1 MFKKNNKK
9 RKITNVSLKADYDA
23 SVFKFLKPTNN
34 DFLSQMSGVDLQDLI
49 ILLNDYYM
57 QLRDRL
63 GFSKKVTF
71 GLELEFENAN
81 KDLISFQL
89 SESFPKDN
97 WILKH
102 DSTLHNGAEISSPIL
117 QDTKANWENLN
128 KVCMIV
134 DSLAL
139 IGTRSGGHIHIGTQ
153 ALGNNRDS
161 WLNFI
166 KIWSVYENIIFRFA
180 YGEFLTSRPNMW
192 NYARPVAKNF
202 WEDYEELEEEQA
214 NLESI
219 IAKISHRRLQA
230 VNFNNVLKSNCD
242 YYGVGNTIE
251 FRCPNGSLDAAI
263 WQNNVNLF
271 VNLLSYCR
279 SSAFNDNLVFRRRQ
293 LNLDKFSDLRW
304 YDEIYLDQALEFC
317 DMIFSN
323 NFDKVCFLKQYLKDL
338 HCYKNYKE
346 YSKAFSLTKKK

>member
-1 MFKKNNKK
+1 MLLKKNKRK
-9 RKITNVSLKADYDA
+9 RKITNVSLKSDYIDDA
-23 SVFKFLKPTNN
+23 QVFKFLKPNN
-34 DFLSQMSGVDLQDLI
+34 NNFLSQMSGVDLQDLI
-49 ILLNDYYM
+49 ILINNYYM

-63 GFSKKVTF
+63 AFSKKVTF

-81 KDLISFQL
+81 EALISSRL
-89 SESFPKDN
+89 SEAFPKCN
-97 WILKH
+97 WILKS
-102 DSTLHNGAEISSPIL
+102 DWTLCNGAEINSPIL
-117 QDTKANWENLN
+117 QDTKANWNNLN
-128 KVCMIV
+128 EVCLIV
-134 DSLAL
+134 DSLAST
-139 IGTRSGGHIHIGTQ
+139 GKNSGGHIHIGTQ
-153 ALGNNRDS
+153 TLGNNRVS

-180 YGEFLTSRPNMW
+180 YGEFLINRPSLED
-192 NYARPVAKNF
+192 YARPVAMDF
-202 WEDYEELEEEQA
+202 WKDYEKLKEEHA
-214 NLESI
+214 SLDNI
-219 IAKISHRRLQA
+219 ISKISHRRSQA
-230 VNFNNVLKSNCD
+230 VNFDNVLKFYSN
-242 YYGVGNTIE
+242 YYKMGNTIE

-279 SSAFNDNLVFRRRQ
+279 SSAFNDELVFRRRQ

-317 DMIFSN
+317 DMILSN

-346 YSKAFSLTKKK
+346 YSKAF